1 MIKYI
6 PINNLSTNKYQ
17 NKIMN
22 NTETYKKVIEKIIEK
37 AEQGID
43 DRAYYLPIEEFVQKF
58 DAGAIAKSIKLKIV
72 QDEENFTKH
81 FLEVVMS
88 APNSRVDLTRP
99 ITYGNKDEILR
110 FLKNPES
117 LKLITEHIKQMG

>member
-1 MIKYI
+1 
-6 PINNLSTNKYQ
+6 
-17 NKIMN
+17 
-22 NTETYKKVIEKIIEK
+22 
-37 AEQGID
+37 
-43 DRAYYLPIEEFVQKF
+43 VQKF

>member
-43 DRAYYLPIEEFVQKF
+43 DKAYYLPIEEFVQKF

>member
-22 NTETYKKVIEKIIEK
+22 NTETYKKAIEKILIK

>member
-22 NTETYKKVIEKIIEK
+22 NTETYKKVIEKILIK

-43 DRAYYLPIEEFVQKF
+43 DKAYYLPIEEFVQKF
-58 DAGAIAKSIKLKIV
+58 DAGAVAKSIKLKIV

-99 ITYGNKDEILR
+99 ITYGNKDDILR

>member
-22 NTETYKKVIEKIIEK
+22 NTEAYKKAIEKILIK
-37 AEQGID
+37 AEQDID
-43 DRAYYLPIEEFVQKF
+43 DEAYYLPIEEFVQKF
-58 DAGAIAKSIKLKIV
+58 DAGTIAKAIKFKIV

-88 APNSRVDLTRP
+88 APNSGINLTRP
-99 ITYGNKDEILR
+99 ITYGNKDDILR
-110 FLKNPES
+110 FLRNPES
-117 LKLITEHIKQMG
+117 LKLITEHIKQMD

>member
-22 NTETYKKVIEKIIEK
+22 NTEIYKKVIEKILIK